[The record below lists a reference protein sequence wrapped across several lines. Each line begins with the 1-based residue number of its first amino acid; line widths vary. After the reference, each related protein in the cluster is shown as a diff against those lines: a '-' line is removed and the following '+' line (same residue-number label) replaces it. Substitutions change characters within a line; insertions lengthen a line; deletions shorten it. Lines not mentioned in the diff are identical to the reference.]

1 MDKGSLN
8 PTGPWHPSLRP
19 ERGPRRRGRRRP
31 SLPLPA
37 ALPLALALPADTRAP
52 ARPGWVRARTVL
64 RMRGVPGAGALGADD
79 PLPVPPSDGGR
90 LLVSPAAVERPGWP
104 MDVPEG
110 QAGGPA
116 AKMYLWDQ
124 LEEGS
129 LGTLLSLEEQ
139 ILNSTFEAC
148 DPQRT
153 GIVTVTHVLAYLEAV
168 TGRGSQDARLQTLA
182 CNLDPNGE
190 GPQAT
195 VDLDT
200 FLVVMR
206 DWIAACQLDG
216 GLELEEETAF
226 EGALTSQQPPSGC
239 PEAEEPANLE
249 SFGGEDPRPELRTSC
264 PHHPHPNLGKEVGAV
279 ASDLPLPDPRPA
291 TADLLSSLEDLELSN
306 RRLAGE
312 NAKLQRSVETA
323 EEGSARLGEEIA
335 ALRKQLRRSLLLPAL
350 SGSVSMVS
358 VSLLRGPSAPPPLST
373 QQALQC
379 AKAVDEE
386 LEDLKTLAKS
396 LEEQNRSL
404 LAQARQTEKEQQHL
418 VAEMETLQ
426 EENGKLLAERD
437 GVKRRS
443 EELATEKDALK
454 VEPLPPAIFTSF
466 SHSGLR
472 QLFECER
479 LICQRDAVLSE
490 RTQHAESLAKT
501 LEEYRTMTQELRLE
515 ISHLE
520 EQLSQIHEGPDEL
533 PEGAQVRRAG
543 WTQALPPSLG
553 VEIQAIR
560 QKQEVAD
567 SALSSPLCGVW
578 QWEEVIIET
587 ETDEE
592 AEFPPEAPA
601 GAERNFQ
608 GEPAHPQGGRKEQSM
623 WLPRRQEEEE
633 AETQV
638 RANLPIPLGDPHPG
652 DIPGSLPESPA
663 KPDLQRALVPVV
675 KELVPVSRPDWG
687 QLCLA
692 PLHPQPLRVTRHP
705 LIPAPV
711 LGLLLLLLLSVL
723 LLGQSPPPTWP
734 HLQLCYLQPPPV

>member
-1 MDKGSLN
+1 
-8 PTGPWHPSLRP
+8 
-19 ERGPRRRGRRRP
+19 
-31 SLPLPA
+31 
-37 ALPLALALPADTRAP
+37 
-52 ARPGWVRARTVL
+52 
-64 RMRGVPGAGALGADD
+64 MRGVPGAGALGADD

-110 QAGGPA
+110 RAGGPA

-249 SFGGEDPRPELRTSC
+249 SFGGEDPRPEL
-264 PHHPHPNLGKEVGAV
+264 
-279 ASDLPLPDPRPA
+279 PA

-335 ALRKQLRRSLLLPAL
+335 ALRKQLR
-350 SGSVSMVS
+350 
-358 VSLLRGPSAPPPLST
+358 ST

-454 VEPLPPAIFTSF
+454 
-466 SHSGLR
+466 R

-543 WTQALPPSLG
+543 WTQVLPPSLG

-587 ETDEE
+587 ETDKE

-652 DIPGSLPESPA
+652 DIPGSLPESSPA
-663 KPDLQRALVPVV
+663 KPDLQRSLVPVV

>member
-1 MDKGSLN
+1 
-8 PTGPWHPSLRP
+8 
-19 ERGPRRRGRRRP
+19 
-31 SLPLPA
+31 
-37 ALPLALALPADTRAP
+37 
-52 ARPGWVRARTVL
+52 
-64 RMRGVPGAGALGADD
+64 
-79 PLPVPPSDGGR
+79 
-90 LLVSPAAVERPGWP
+90 
-104 MDVPEG
+104 MDVPESR
-110 QAGGPA
+110 AGGPT

-148 DPQRT
+148 DTQRT
-153 GIVTVTHVLAYLEAV
+153 GLVAVTHVLAYLEAV
-168 TGRGSQDARLQTLA
+168 TGQDPQDARLQTLA

-200 FLVVMR
+200 FLAVMR

-226 EGALTSQQPPSGC
+226 KGALTSQQPPSGC

-249 SFGGEDPRPELRTSC
+249 SFGGEDPRAELPT
-264 PHHPHPNLGKEVGAV
+264 
-279 ASDLPLPDPRPA
+279 

-306 RRLAGE
+306 RRLARE
-312 NAKLQRSVETA
+312 NSKLQRSLETA
-323 EEGSARLGEEIA
+323 EEGSTRLGEEIMT
-335 ALRKQLRRSLLLPAL
+335 LRKQLR
-350 SGSVSMVS
+350 
-358 VSLLRGPSAPPPLST
+358 ST

-386 LEDLKTLAKS
+386 LEDLKTLAKG

-404 LAQARQTEKEQQHL
+404 LAQARQMEKEQQHL

-443 EELATEKDALK
+443 EELTTEKEVLK
-454 VEPLPPAIFTSF
+454 
-466 SHSGLR
+466 R
-472 QLFECER
+472 QLYECER

-490 RTQHAESLAKT
+490 RTRHAESLAKT
-501 LEEYRTMTQELRLE
+501 LEEYRTTTQELRLE

-520 EQLSQIHEGPDEL
+520 EQLSQTHEGPDEL
-533 PEGAQVRRAG
+533 LEGAQARRVG
-543 WTQALPPSLG
+543 WTRLLPPSLG
-553 VEIQAIR
+553 VEIEAIR
-560 QKQEVAD
+560 QKQEVAAA
-567 SALSSPLCGVW
+567 ALSSPLCGVW

-587 ETDEE
+587 DEE
-592 AEFPPEAPA
+592 VEFLPEAPA
-601 GAERNFQ
+601 GTPRHLQ
-608 GEPAHPQGGRKEQSM
+608 GEIVHLQGGRKERSM
-623 WLPRRQEEEE
+623 WLPRREEEEE
-633 AETQV
+633 AVPQIM
-638 RANLPIPLGDPHPG
+638 ANLPSPLADPHRG
-652 DIPGSLPESPA
+652 DVLGSPPESPTE
-663 KPDLQRALVPVV
+663 PEPQQALVPVPR
-675 KELVPVSRPDWG
+675 ELVPIRRPRWG
-687 QLCLA
+687 QLCL
-692 PLHPQPLRVTRHP
+692 PSLQPEPLRITRPP

>member
-1 MDKGSLN
+1 
-8 PTGPWHPSLRP
+8 
-19 ERGPRRRGRRRP
+19 
-31 SLPLPA
+31 
-37 ALPLALALPADTRAP
+37 
-52 ARPGWVRARTVL
+52 
-64 RMRGVPGAGALGADD
+64 
-79 PLPVPPSDGGR
+79 
-90 LLVSPAAVERPGWP
+90 
-104 MDVPEG
+104 MDVPESR
-110 QAGGPA
+110 AGGPA

-124 LEEGS
+124 LEEGT
-129 LGTLLSLEEQ
+129 LGTMLSLEEQ

-148 DPQRT
+148 DTQRT
-153 GIVTVTHVLAYLEAV
+153 GIVAVTHVLAYLEAV
-168 TGRGSQDARLQTLA
+168 TGQDPQDARLQTLA

-190 GPQAT
+190 GPRAT

-200 FLVVMR
+200 FLAVMR

-249 SFGGEDPRPELRTSC
+249 SFGGEDPRPEL
-264 PHHPHPNLGKEVGAV
+264 
-279 ASDLPLPDPRPA
+279 PA
-291 TADLLSSLEDLELSN
+291 TAELLSSLEDLELSN

-323 EEGSARLGEEIA
+323 EEGSARLGEEIE
-335 ALRKQLRRSLLLPAL
+335 ALRKQLR
-350 SGSVSMVS
+350 
-358 VSLLRGPSAPPPLST
+358 ST

-426 EENGKLLAERD
+426 EENEKLLAERD

-443 EELATEKDALK
+443 EELATEKEALK
-454 VEPLPPAIFTSF
+454 
-466 SHSGLR
+466 R
-472 QLFECER
+472 QLYECER

-490 RTQHAESLAKT
+490 RTRHAESLAET
-501 LEEYRTMTQELRLE
+501 LEEYRTRTQELRLE

-520 EQLSQIHEGPDEL
+520 EQLSQTHEGQDEL
-533 PEGAQVRRAG
+533 PEEAQARRMG
-543 WTQALPPSLG
+543 WTRLLPLSLG
-553 VEIQAIR
+553 VEIEAIQ
-560 QKQEVAD
+560 QKQEVAAT
-567 SALSSPLCGVW
+567 ALSSPLCGVW
-578 QWEEVIIET
+578 QWEEIII

-592 AEFPPEAPA
+592 VEFLPEASS
-601 GAERNFQ
+601 GAQRNLQ
-608 GEPAHPQGGRKEQSM
+608 GEPVYPQGERKERSM
-623 WLPRRQEEEE
+623 WLPRREEEEE
-633 AETQV
+633 AEPQIM
-638 RANLPIPLGDPHPG
+638 ANLPSPLGDLLPG
-652 DIPGSLPESPA
+652 DVPGSPPESPE
-663 KPDLQRALVPVV
+663 PEPQQALVPVV
-675 KELVPVSRPDWG
+675 RELVPVRGPVWG
-687 QLCLA
+687 QLSLP
-692 PLHPQPLRVTRHP
+692 PLQPQPPVRCALKHLQKEGGQHMLGYGPLLRPHQQPCAPGPSLSTGLPLTRVTRHP
-705 LIPAPV
+705 LIPAPI

>member
-1 MDKGSLN
+1 
-8 PTGPWHPSLRP
+8 
-19 ERGPRRRGRRRP
+19 
-31 SLPLPA
+31 
-37 ALPLALALPADTRAP
+37 
-52 ARPGWVRARTVL
+52 
-64 RMRGVPGAGALGADD
+64 
-79 PLPVPPSDGGR
+79 
-90 LLVSPAAVERPGWP
+90 

-110 QAGGPA
+110 RAGGPA

-226 EGALTSQQPPSGC
+226 KGALTSQQPPSGC

-249 SFGGEDPRPELRTSC
+249 SFGGEDPRPEL
-264 PHHPHPNLGKEVGAV
+264 
-279 ASDLPLPDPRPA
+279 PA

-335 ALRKQLRRSLLLPAL
+335 ALRKQLR
-350 SGSVSMVS
+350 
-358 VSLLRGPSAPPPLST
+358 ST

-454 VEPLPPAIFTSF
+454 
-466 SHSGLR
+466 
-472 QLFECER
+472 
-479 LICQRDAVLSE
+479 

-543 WTQALPPSLG
+543 WTQVLPPSLG

-652 DIPGSLPESPA
+652 DIPGSLPESSPA

-705 LIPAPV
+705 LIPTPV

>member
-1 MDKGSLN
+1 M
-8 PTGPWHPSLRP
+8 HPSLRRENRP
-19 ERGPRRRGRRRP
+19 QHTGRGRP
-31 SLPLPA
+31 SLPP
-37 ALPLALALPADTRAP
+37 PSHVPPTLARSANTHAP
-52 ARPGWVRARTVL
+52 APLGDVRDLVAL
-64 RMRGVPGAGALGADD
+64 RMRGLVVAGALRVGE
-79 PLPVPPSDGGR
+79 PLSAPPGDGGR
-90 LLVSPAAVERPGWP
+90 LLASPAAAERPRWP
-104 MDVPEG
+104 MDVPESR
-110 QAGGPA
+110 ADGPA

-148 DPQRT
+148 DTQRT
-153 GIVTVTHVLAYLEAV
+153 GLVAVTHVLAYLEAV
-168 TGRGSQDARLQTLA
+168 TGQDPQDARLQTLA

-200 FLVVMR
+200 FLAVMR

-226 EGALTSQQPPSGC
+226 KGALTSQQPPSGC

-249 SFGGEDPRPELRTSC
+249 SFGGEDPRAEL
-264 PHHPHPNLGKEVGAV
+264 
-279 ASDLPLPDPRPA
+279 PA

-312 NAKLQRSVETA
+312 NAKLQRSLETA
-323 EEGSARLGEEIA
+323 EEGSTRLGEEIA
-335 ALRKQLRRSLLLPAL
+335 ALRKQLR
-350 SGSVSMVS
+350 
-358 VSLLRGPSAPPPLST
+358 ST
-373 QQALQC
+373 QQALQW

-386 LEDLKTLAKS
+386 LEDLKTLAKG

-426 EENGKLLAERD
+426 EENGKLLAEQD

-443 EELATEKDALK
+443 EELATEKEALK
-454 VEPLPPAIFTSF
+454 
-466 SHSGLR
+466 R
-472 QLFECER
+472 QLYECER

-490 RTQHAESLAKT
+490 RTRHAESLAKT
-501 LEEYRTMTQELRLE
+501 LEEYRTTTQELRLE

-520 EQLSQIHEGPDEL
+520 EQLSQTHEGPDGL
-533 PEGAQVRRAG
+533 LEGAQARRVG
-543 WTQALPPSLG
+543 WTRLLPPSLG
-553 VEIQAIR
+553 VEIEAIR
-560 QKQEVAD
+560 QKQLLLSQKQEVAAA
-567 SALSSPLCGVW
+567 ALSSPLCGVW

-587 ETDEE
+587 DEE
-592 AEFPPEAPA
+592 VELLPEAPA
-601 GAERNFQ
+601 GTLRHLQ
-608 GEPAHPQGGRKEQSM
+608 GELAHLQGGRKERSM
-623 WLPRRQEEEE
+623 WLPRREEEEE
-633 AETQV
+633 AVPQIM
-638 RANLPIPLGDPHPG
+638 ANLPSPLGDPHPG
-652 DIPGSLPESPA
+652 DVLESPPESPTE
-663 KPDLQRALVPVV
+663 PEPQQALVPVPR
-675 KELVPVSRPDWG
+675 ELVPVRRPGWG
-687 QLCLA
+687 QLCL
-692 PLHPQPLRVTRHP
+692 PSLQPEPLRITRPP

-711 LGLLLLLLLSVL
+711 LGLLLLLVLSIL

>member
-1 MDKGSLN
+1 
-8 PTGPWHPSLRP
+8 
-19 ERGPRRRGRRRP
+19 
-31 SLPLPA
+31 
-37 ALPLALALPADTRAP
+37 
-52 ARPGWVRARTVL
+52 
-64 RMRGVPGAGALGADD
+64 
-79 PLPVPPSDGGR
+79 
-90 LLVSPAAVERPGWP
+90 

-139 ILNSTFEAC
+139 ILNSMFEAC
-148 DPQRT
+148 DTQRT
-153 GIVTVTHVLAYLEAV
+153 GIVAVTHVLAYLEAV
-168 TGRGSQDARLQTLA
+168 TGRGPQDTRLRTLA

-200 FLVVMR
+200 FLAVMR

-249 SFGGEDPRPELRTSC
+249 SFGGEDPRPEM
-264 PHHPHPNLGKEVGAV
+264 
-279 ASDLPLPDPRPA
+279 PA

-323 EEGSARLGEEIA
+323 EEGATRLGEEIT
-335 ALRKQLRRSLLLPAL
+335 ALRRQLR
-350 SGSVSMVS
+350 
-358 VSLLRGPSAPPPLST
+358 ST

-379 AKAVDEE
+379 AKAVNEE
-386 LEDLKTLAKS
+386 LEDLKTLAKN
-396 LEEQNRSL
+396 LEEQNRRL

-443 EELATEKDALK
+443 EELATEKEALK
-454 VEPLPPAIFTSF
+454 W
-466 SHSGLR
+466 
-472 QLFECER
+472 QLCECER

-490 RTQHAESLAKT
+490 RTHHAEGLAKT
-501 LEEYRTMTQELRLE
+501 LEEYRTTTQELRLE

-520 EQLSQIHEGPDEL
+520 EKLSQTQEGPDEL
-533 PEGAQVRRAG
+533 SEGAQVRRVG
-543 WTQALPPSLG
+543 WTRLLPPSLG
-553 VEIQAIR
+553 VEIEAIQ
-560 QKQEVAD
+560 QKQEVAAA
-567 SALSSPLCGVW
+567 ALSSPLCGVW
-578 QWEEVIIET
+578 QWEEVAI

-592 AEFPPEAPA
+592 AEFPSKAPT
-601 GAERNFQ
+601 GAQRNFQ
-608 GEPAHPQGGRKEQSM
+608 GEPAHPHGGRQEQSM
-623 WLPRRQEEEE
+623 WLPRSENEEEVE
-633 AETQV
+633 PQTMTPLQPCEEGTVMDPVQQDS
-638 RANLPIPLGDPHPG
+638 LPIPLGDPHPG
-652 DIPGSLPESPA
+652 DIPGSPPESPA
-663 KPDLQRALVPVV
+663 EPELQQALVPVV
-675 KELVPVSRPDWG
+675 KELVPVRRPVWGQVHG
-687 QLCLA
+687 QLCL
-692 PLHPQPLRVTRHP
+692 PTMYHQPLRVPRHP
-705 LIPAPV
+705 LIPVPV
-711 LGLLLLLLLSVL
+711 LGLLLLLLLSIL

>member
-1 MDKGSLN
+1 
-8 PTGPWHPSLRP
+8 
-19 ERGPRRRGRRRP
+19 
-31 SLPLPA
+31 
-37 ALPLALALPADTRAP
+37 
-52 ARPGWVRARTVL
+52 
-64 RMRGVPGAGALGADD
+64 
-79 PLPVPPSDGGR
+79 
-90 LLVSPAAVERPGWP
+90 

-110 QAGGPA
+110 RAGGPA

-226 EGALTSQQPPSGC
+226 KGALTSQQPPSGC

-249 SFGGEDPRPELRTSC
+249 SFGGEDPRPEL
-264 PHHPHPNLGKEVGAV
+264 
-279 ASDLPLPDPRPA
+279 PA

-335 ALRKQLRRSLLLPAL
+335 ALRKQLR
-350 SGSVSMVS
+350 
-358 VSLLRGPSAPPPLST
+358 ST

-454 VEPLPPAIFTSF
+454 
-466 SHSGLR
+466 R

-543 WTQALPPSLG
+543 WTQVLPPSLG

-705 LIPAPV
+705 LIPTPV

>member
-1 MDKGSLN
+1 
-8 PTGPWHPSLRP
+8 
-19 ERGPRRRGRRRP
+19 
-31 SLPLPA
+31 
-37 ALPLALALPADTRAP
+37 
-52 ARPGWVRARTVL
+52 
-64 RMRGVPGAGALGADD
+64 
-79 PLPVPPSDGGR
+79 
-90 LLVSPAAVERPGWP
+90 
-104 MDVPEG
+104 MDVPES

-148 DPQRT
+148 DTQRT
-153 GIVTVTHVLAYLEAV
+153 GLVAVTHVLAYLEAV
-168 TGRGSQDARLQTLA
+168 TGRDPQDARLQTLA

-200 FLVVMR
+200 FLAVMR

-226 EGALTSQQPPSGC
+226 KGALTSQQPPSGC

-249 SFGGEDPRPELRTSC
+249 SFGGEDPRAEL
-264 PHHPHPNLGKEVGAV
+264 
-279 ASDLPLPDPRPA
+279 PA

-312 NAKLQRSVETA
+312 NAKLQRSLETA
-323 EEGSARLGEEIA
+323 EEGSTRLGEEIK
-335 ALRKQLRRSLLLPAL
+335 ALRKQLR
-350 SGSVSMVS
+350 
-358 VSLLRGPSAPPPLST
+358 ST

-386 LEDLKTLAKS
+386 LEDLKTLAKG

-404 LAQARQTEKEQQHL
+404 LAQARQMEKEQQHL

-443 EELATEKDALK
+443 EELAVEKEFLK
-454 VEPLPPAIFTSF
+454 
-466 SHSGLR
+466 R
-472 QLFECER
+472 QLYECER

-490 RTQHAESLAKT
+490 RTRHAESLAKM
-501 LEEYRTMTQELRLE
+501 LEEYRTTTQELRLE

-520 EQLSQIHEGPDEL
+520 EQLSQTHEGPDEL
-533 PEGAQVRRAG
+533 LEGAQVRRAG
-543 WTQALPPSLG
+543 WTRLLPPSLG
-553 VEIQAIR
+553 VEIETIR
-560 QKQEVAD
+560 QKQEVAAA
-567 SALSSPLCGVW
+567 ALSSPLCGVW

-587 ETDEE
+587 DEE
-592 AEFPPEAPA
+592 VEFLPEAPA
-601 GAERNFQ
+601 GTLRHLQ
-608 GEPAHPQGGRKEQSM
+608 GELAHLQGVRKERSM
-623 WLPRRQEEEE
+623 WLPRREEEEE
-633 AETQV
+633 AAPQIM
-638 RANLPIPLGDPHPG
+638 ASLPSPLGDPHPG
-652 DIPGSLPESPA
+652 DVPGSPPESPSE
-663 KPDLQRALVPVV
+663 PEPQQALVPVPR
-675 KELVPVSRPDWG
+675 ELVPVRRPGWG

-692 PLHPQPLRVTRHP
+692 PLQPEPLRITRPP

-723 LLGQSPPPTWP
+723 LLGQAPPPTWP
-734 HLQLCYLQPPPV
+734 HLQLYYLQPPPV

>member
-1 MDKGSLN
+1 MRSL
-8 PTGPWHPSLRP
+8 
-19 ERGPRRRGRRRP
+19 
-31 SLPLPA
+31 
-37 ALPLALALPADTRAP
+37 
-52 ARPGWVRARTVL
+52 VV
-64 RMRGVPGAGALGADD
+64 AGALRVGE
-79 PLPVPPSDGGR
+79 PLSAPPGDGGR
-90 LLVSPAAVERPGWP
+90 LLASPAAAEQPGWP
-104 MDVPEG
+104 MDVPESR
-110 QAGGPA
+110 AGGPT

-148 DPQRT
+148 DTQKT
-153 GIVTVTHVLAYLEAV
+153 GLVAVTHVLAYLEAV
-168 TGRGSQDARLQTLA
+168 TGQDPQDARLQTLA

-200 FLVVMR
+200 FLAVMR

-226 EGALTSQQPPSGC
+226 KGALTSQQPPSGC

-249 SFGGEDPRPELRTSC
+249 SFGGEDPRAELPT
-264 PHHPHPNLGKEVGAV
+264 
-279 ASDLPLPDPRPA
+279 

-312 NAKLQRSVETA
+312 NSKLQRSLETA
-323 EEGSARLGEEIA
+323 EEGSTRLGEEITT
-335 ALRKQLRRSLLLPAL
+335 LRKQLR
-350 SGSVSMVS
+350 
-358 VSLLRGPSAPPPLST
+358 ST

-386 LEDLKTLAKS
+386 LEDLKTLAKG
-396 LEEQNRSL
+396 LEDQNRSL

-443 EELATEKDALK
+443 EELATEKEVLK
-454 VEPLPPAIFTSF
+454 
-466 SHSGLR
+466 R
-472 QLFECER
+472 QLYECER

-490 RTQHAESLAKT
+490 RTRHAESLAKT
-501 LEEYRTMTQELRLE
+501 LEEYRTTTQELRLE

-520 EQLSQIHEGPDEL
+520 EQLSQTHEGPDEL
-533 PEGAQVRRAG
+533 LEGAQARRVG
-543 WTQALPPSLG
+543 WTRLLPPSLG
-553 VEIQAIR
+553 VEIEAIR
-560 QKQEVAD
+560 QKQEVAAA
-567 SALSSPLCGVW
+567 ALSSPLCGVW
-578 QWEEVIIET
+578 QWEEVIT

-592 AEFPPEAPA
+592 VEFLPEAPA
-601 GAERNFQ
+601 GTLRHLQ
-608 GEPAHPQGGRKEQSM
+608 GEIVHLQGGRKERSM
-623 WLPRRQEEEE
+623 WLPRREEEEE
-633 AETQV
+633 AAPQIM
-638 RANLPIPLGDPHPG
+638 ANLHSPLADPHRG
-652 DIPGSLPESPA
+652 DVLGSPPESPTE
-663 KPDLQRALVPVV
+663 PEPQQALVPVPR
-675 KELVPVSRPDWG
+675 ELVPIRSPRWG
-687 QLCLA
+687 QLCL
-692 PLHPQPLRVTRHP
+692 PSLQPEPLRITRPP